1 MVFSFIHSQLW
12 KVELYSSFCFTS
24 IFLNTSHVKV
34 HASKQATKLDKE
46 RIRPEMRVRDL
57 EKEVSSKVG
66 ERVKLE
72 DKVKE
77 LKNLIEELKV
87 DIIEKETRLDH
98 L

>member
-1 MVFSFIHSQLW
+1 
-12 KVELYSSFCFTS
+12 
-24 IFLNTSHVKV
+24 
-34 HASKQATKLDKE
+34 
-46 RIRPEMRVRDL
+46 MRVRDL
-57 EKEVSSKVG
+57 ENEVSSKVG

-87 DIIEKETRLDH
+87 DIVEKETRLDH

>member
-1 MVFSFIHSQLW
+1 
-12 KVELYSSFCFTS
+12 
-24 IFLNTSHVKV
+24 
-34 HASKQATKLDKE
+34 
-46 RIRPEMRVRDL
+46 MRVRDL

-87 DIIEKETRLDH
+87 DIVEKDTRLDH

>member
-1 MVFSFIHSQLW
+1 MI
-12 KVELYSSFCFTS
+12 SSWY
-24 IFLNTSHVKV
+24 FLS
-34 HASKQATKLDKE
+34 S
-46 RIRPEMRVRDL
+46 MRVCDL

-87 DIIEKETRLDH
+87 DIVEKETRLDH

>member
-1 MVFSFIHSQLW
+1 
-12 KVELYSSFCFTS
+12 
-24 IFLNTSHVKV
+24 
-34 HASKQATKLDKE
+34 
-46 RIRPEMRVRDL
+46 MRVRDL

-77 LKNLIEELKV
+77 LKNLIEELKK
-87 DIIEKETRLDH
+87 DIIEKETRLDQ

>member
-1 MVFSFIHSQLW
+1 
-12 KVELYSSFCFTS
+12 
-24 IFLNTSHVKV
+24 
-34 HASKQATKLDKE
+34 
-46 RIRPEMRVRDL
+46 MRVRDL

-87 DIIEKETRLDH
+87 DIVKKKTRLDH

>member
-1 MVFSFIHSQLW
+1 ML
-12 KVELYSSFCFTS
+12 
-24 IFLNTSHVKV
+24 
-34 HASKQATKLDKE
+34 
-46 RIRPEMRVRDL
+46 EMRVRDL

-87 DIIEKETRLDH
+87 DIVEKETRLDH

>member
-1 MVFSFIHSQLW
+1 M
-12 KVELYSSFCFTS
+12 
-24 IFLNTSHVKV
+24 
-34 HASKQATKLDKE
+34 
-46 RIRPEMRVRDL
+46 

>member
-1 MVFSFIHSQLW
+1 
-12 KVELYSSFCFTS
+12 
-24 IFLNTSHVKV
+24 
-34 HASKQATKLDKE
+34 
-46 RIRPEMRVRDL
+46 MRVRDL

>member
-1 MVFSFIHSQLW
+1 
-12 KVELYSSFCFTS
+12 
-24 IFLNTSHVKV
+24 
-34 HASKQATKLDKE
+34 
-46 RIRPEMRVRDL
+46 MRVRDF

-77 LKNLIEELKV
+77 LKNLIKELKV
-87 DIIEKETRLDH
+87 DIVEKETRLNH

>member
-1 MVFSFIHSQLW
+1 M
-12 KVELYSSFCFTS
+12 K
-24 IFLNTSHVKV
+24 
-34 HASKQATKLDKE
+34 
-46 RIRPEMRVRDL
+46 
-57 EKEVSSKVG
+57 KEVSSKVG

>member
-1 MVFSFIHSQLW
+1 ML
-12 KVELYSSFCFTS
+12 
-24 IFLNTSHVKV
+24 
-34 HASKQATKLDKE
+34 
-46 RIRPEMRVRDL
+46 EMRVRDL

-77 LKNLIEELKV
+77 LKNLIKELKV
-87 DIIEKETRLDH
+87 DIVEKETHLDH

>member
-1 MVFSFIHSQLW
+1 ML
-12 KVELYSSFCFTS
+12 
-24 IFLNTSHVKV
+24 
-34 HASKQATKLDKE
+34 
-46 RIRPEMRVRDL
+46 EMRVRDL

-77 LKNLIEELKV
+77 LKNLIKELKV
-87 DIIEKETRLDH
+87 DIIEKETHLDH

>member
-1 MVFSFIHSQLW
+1 
-12 KVELYSSFCFTS
+12 
-24 IFLNTSHVKV
+24 
-34 HASKQATKLDKE
+34 
-46 RIRPEMRVRDL
+46 MRFRDL

-87 DIIEKETRLDH
+87 DIVEKETRLDH

>member
-1 MVFSFIHSQLW
+1 
-12 KVELYSSFCFTS
+12 
-24 IFLNTSHVKV
+24 
-34 HASKQATKLDKE
+34 
-46 RIRPEMRVRDL
+46 MRVRDL

-77 LKNLIEELKV
+77 LKNLIEELKEEFTSFLSKFTSSLSK
-87 DIIEKETRLDH
+87 IISRNEATSSLP

>member
-1 MVFSFIHSQLW
+1 
-12 KVELYSSFCFTS
+12 
-24 IFLNTSHVKV
+24 
-34 HASKQATKLDKE
+34 
-46 RIRPEMRVRDL
+46 MRVRDF

>member
-1 MVFSFIHSQLW
+1 MSR
-12 KVELYSSFCFTS
+12 
-24 IFLNTSHVKV
+24 
-34 HASKQATKLDKE
+34 QATKLDQE
-46 RIRPEMRVRDL
+46 RIRLEMRVRDL
-57 EKEVSSKVG
+57 EKQASSKVG

-77 LKNLIEELKV
+77 LKNLVEELKV

>member
-1 MVFSFIHSQLW
+1 MI
-12 KVELYSSFCFTS
+12 SSWY
-24 IFLNTSHVKV
+24 FLS
-34 HASKQATKLDKE
+34 S
-46 RIRPEMRVRDL
+46 MRVCDL

-87 DIIEKETRLDH
+87 DIVKKETRLDH

>member
-1 MVFSFIHSQLW
+1 
-12 KVELYSSFCFTS
+12 
-24 IFLNTSHVKV
+24 
-34 HASKQATKLDKE
+34 
-46 RIRPEMRVRDL
+46 MRVRDL

-77 LKNLIEELKV
+77 LKNLIKELKV
-87 DIIEKETRLDH
+87 DIIEKETHLDH

>member
-1 MVFSFIHSQLW
+1 
-12 KVELYSSFCFTS
+12 
-24 IFLNTSHVKV
+24 
-34 HASKQATKLDKE
+34 
-46 RIRPEMRVRDL
+46 MRARDL

>member
-1 MVFSFIHSQLW
+1 ML
-12 KVELYSSFCFTS
+12 
-24 IFLNTSHVKV
+24 
-34 HASKQATKLDKE
+34 
-46 RIRPEMRVRDL
+46 EMRVRDL
-57 EKEVSSKVG
+57 EKEVSSKDG

-87 DIIEKETRLDH
+87 DIVEKETRLDH